1 MNRVGGVIMG
11 IEQFLTLLMGFLLLF
26 LTYIIQKL
34 LTNVAIYKE
43 IIDMILVVKPDICND
58 IEKYI
63 NKEKINL
70 YERKKY
76 VYYKTL

>member
-63 NKEKINL
+63 NENNL
-70 YERKKY
+70 D
-76 VYYKTL
+76 